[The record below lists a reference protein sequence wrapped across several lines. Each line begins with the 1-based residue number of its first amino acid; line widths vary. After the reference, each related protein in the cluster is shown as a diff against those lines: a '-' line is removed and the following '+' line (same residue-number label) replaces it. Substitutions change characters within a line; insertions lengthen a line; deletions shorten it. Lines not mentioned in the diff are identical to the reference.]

1 MKRNLIMLA
10 ILILFGGS
18 AWGYLNWIYSEYPQ
32 KIRQFDRTIQLR
44 DEKLISAQII
54 HQQLDLVA
62 NLIEKNIAFS
72 KQDSLAEDANLTFLK
87 YITGILD
94 ELEIELKKL
103 EPGKKS
109 ARLDYVRTP
118 YVLTVNASYQ
128 KVGKFVNRLEKSER
142 LITVEQFEI
151 DNAIR
156 KSGTRRVD
164 TRHVDLSAHDLTIRI
179 STLTLIKQR

>member
-1 MKRNLIMLA
+1 MKKNLALLIIMV
-10 ILILFGGS
+10 LFGGS
-18 AWGYLNWIYSEYPQ
+18 IWGYYNWIYSDYPQ
-32 KIRQFDRTIQLR
+32 KIRPYDRTIQLR

-62 NLIEKNIAFS
+62 NLIEKNLALS
-72 KQDSLAEDANLTFLK
+72 KSDSLAQDASLPFLE
-87 YITGILD
+87 YITGILN
-94 ELEIELKKL
+94 ELEIKLKKL

-118 YVLTVNASYQ
+118 YTLTLDASYR
-128 KVGKFVNRLEKSER
+128 KLGKFINRLEKSER
-142 LITVEQFEI
+142 LITVEQFEV

-156 KSGTRRVD
+156 KSGARED
-164 TRHVDLSAHDLTIRI
+164 KAAQDIKSHVLTIRI

>member
-1 MKRNLIMLA
+1 MKRNLILLI
-10 ILILFGGS
+10 ILILFGGG
-18 AWGYLNWIYSEYPQ
+18 AWSYYHWVYSDYPQ
-32 KIRQFDRTIQLR
+32 RIRQFDRTIQLR

-62 NLIEKNIAFS
+62 NLIEKNLALS
-72 KQDSLAEDANLTFLK
+72 KSDSLAEDASLPFLE
-87 YITGILD
+87 YITGILN

-103 EPGKKS
+103 EPGKRS

-118 YVLTVNASYQ
+118 YTLTLNASF
-128 KVGKFVNRLEKSER
+128 KNLGRFINRLEKSER

-156 KSGTRRVD
+156 KSGARDVGEID
-164 TRHVDLSAHDLTIRI
+164 MSIHTIVLRI

>member
-1 MKRNLIMLA
+1 MKRNLVLLL
-10 ILILFGGS
+10 ILVLFGGA
-18 AWGYLNWIYSEYPQ
+18 AWGYYNWIYANYPS
-32 KIRQFDRTIQLR
+32 KIRQLDRTIQLR

-62 NLIEKNIAFS
+62 KLIERNLALS
-72 KQDSLAEDANLTFLK
+72 KSDSLAEDASIPFMES
-87 YITGILD
+87 ITQIMND
-94 ELEIELKKL
+94 LEIKLVKL

-118 YVLTVNASYQ
+118 YTLTIECSFE
-128 KVGKFVNRLEKSER
+128 KVGMFINELEKSER

-151 DNAIR
+151 DNAVR
-156 KSGTRRVD
+156 KSGARADKVT
-164 TRHVDLSAHDLTIRI
+164 DLDAKTMVMRI

>member
-1 MKRNLIMLA
+1 MKRNIILLLILV
-10 ILILFGGS
+10 LFGGS
-18 AWGYLNWIYSEYPQ
+18 AWGYYTYKYDKYPQ
-32 KIRQFDRTIQLR
+32 IIREFDRDIEVS

-62 NLIEKNIAFS
+62 KLIERNLATSKN
-72 KQDSLAEDANLTFLK
+72 DSLAEDANLPFLG
-87 YITGILD
+87 YITGIINDLD
-94 ELEIELKKL
+94 IKLIKL

-118 YVLTVNASYQ
+118 YTLTIRASYR
-128 KVGKFVNRLEKSER
+128 KLGKFINRMEKSER
-142 LITVEQFEI
+142 LITVEQFEV

-156 KSGTRRVD
+156 KSGAAMEKD
-164 TRHVDLSAHDLTIRI
+164 ADPAAHDLVLRI